1 MSSDGVNWVQVGS
14 TQTITMAQNV
24 DIGLAVASSTTT
36 GLATATFDNVSL
48 QDSSISGG
56 LVGTITRASDGTL
69 VSGAQVRALQGGMV
83 RTTVNSGSDG
93 RYVFTALSAGLYDI
107 STSASGL
114 GTALNASV
122 SIPAGVISRLDMS
135 LASPGT
141 IQGRVTQSDGTTA
154 ISGATVLASAG
165 QSSVGQTAT
174 DSNGN
179 YSLGGLGA
187 ATYQVQ
193 ASASNYVPATQSAAV
208 TAGSSTT
215 ENFSLQASTAV
226 PITYVYDVLGRLVAA
241 INPSG
246 DTAVYSYDAVG
257 NLLKVSRQNSAQLS
271 IISTNPVRGSVGS
284 TVTIFGTGFSATP
297 SQNTV
302 QFNGVTAT
310 VQSASATQLMVTVP
324 SSATTGPITVT
335 TSAGTV
341 TSSSS
346 FTIQ

>member
-1 MSSDGVNWVQVGS
+1 
-14 TQTITMAQNV
+14 
-24 DIGLAVASSTTT
+24 
-36 GLATATFDNVSL
+36 
-48 QDSSISGG
+48 
-56 LVGTITRASDGTL
+56 
-69 VSGAQVRALQGGMV
+69 
-83 RTTVNSGSDG
+83 
-93 RYVFTALSAGLYDI
+93 
-107 STSASGL
+107 
-114 GTALNASV
+114 
-122 SIPAGVISRLDMS
+122 MS
-135 LASPGT
+135 LTSPGT

-193 ASASNYVPATQSAAV
+193 ASAGNYVPAAQSAPV

-226 PITYVYDVLGRLVAA
+226 PINYVYDVLGRLVAA

-246 DTAVYSYDAVG
+246 DTAIYSYDAVG
-257 NLLKVSRQNSAQLS
+257 NLLKISRQNSAQLS

-310 VQSASATQLMVTVP
+310 VQSASATQLMVTIP
-324 SSATTGPITVT
+324 SSATTGPISVT

-341 TSSSS
+341 TSISS
-346 FTIQ
+346 FTVQ